1 MEHGRFR
8 SGHQSPSAP
17 VEGRSLFGIV
27 LNFVSHEQGEATTD
41 KGDKKAIYYNCQ
53 VQHGATSWDISKRC
67 VEPALRA

>member
-1 MEHGRFR
+1 M
-8 SGHQSPSAP
+8 STSSATH
-17 VEGRSLFGIV
+17 GIV

-67 VEPALRA
+67 VEPALRV